1 MTGTVVSGRAHVG
14 DTLDLVPGGGEVRV
28 RGLRNHDRVVEVV
41 TRGQRAAINLAG
53 VHHDAIERGQ
63 ELATPGYLCP
73 SRCLTVRID
82 LMESAPRP
90 LKNRGRVR
98 VHIGT
103 REVLASVSI
112 LTVAMPAAVQERDG
126 DSQFDEAA
134 TRHRQLEPGQTA
146 VVQLFLAEPVVA
158 TNAQP
163 LVLRSESPIR
173 TIGGGHVLDPCA
185 IRIRPRDQQ
194 RVRLATELASS
205 DPRQRVAAA
214 VYLAG
219 WRGAT
224 ALELLRATG
233 VLAADAVVAELI
245 AAGQLLR
252 LAEGDS
258 PTASGGPVIHAQTAA
273 DVAQRVAKAVDKSH
287 DEALLVRGFDAARI
301 AQHVRRRSEPG
312 ANVEAVIR
320 WMLGN
325 GQLVAAGRGVAIPGR
340 GPKLSKSEHKLLDHM
355 IETIRDAGL
364 QPPSIK
370 ELQQEATKNKAV
382 VPQLVALAEAD
393 GELVGLTDE
402 IYLHRETLAA
412 IKDTLAPILEG
423 EGVTVSEI
431 REVLGTSRKYAVPL
445 CEYLDRVGFTTR
457 VGDRRVRA

>member
-1 MTGTVVSGRAHVG
+1 M
-14 DTLDLVPGGGEVRV
+14 
-28 RGLRNHDRVVEVV
+28 
-41 TRGQRAAINLAG
+41 
-53 VHHDAIERGQ
+53 
-63 ELATPGYLCP
+63 
-73 SRCLTVRID
+73 
-82 LMESAPRP
+82 
-90 LKNRGRVR
+90 
-98 VHIGT
+98 
-103 REVLASVSI
+103 
-112 LTVAMPAAVQERDG
+112 RD
-126 DSQFDEAA
+126 
-134 TRHRQLEPGQTA
+134 
-146 VVQLFLAEPVVA
+146 
-158 TNAQP
+158 
-163 LVLRSESPIR
+163 
-173 TIGGGHVLDPCA
+173 
-185 IRIRPRDQQ
+185 RIRPRDQQ

-205 DPRQRVAAA
+205 DPQRRVAAA

-219 WRGAT
+219 WRGVT
-224 ALELLRATG
+224 PLELLRTTG

-245 AAGQLLR
+245 AAGKLLR

-258 PTASGGPVIHAQTAA
+258 PTAAVGPVIHEQTAA

-287 DEALLVRGFDAARI
+287 DEVPLVRGFDAALI
-301 AQHVRRRSEPG
+301 AQYVRRRSEPG

-355 IETIRDAGL
+355 IETIRDARL

-382 VPQLVALAEAD
+382 VPQLIALAEAD

-412 IKDTLAPILEG
+412 IQDTLAPSLEG

-431 REVLGTSRKYAVPL
+431 RELLGTSRKYAVPL
-445 CEYLDRVGFTTR
+445 CEYLDRLGFTNASAIAACGHESFRARGVPARRSWVLACADVADQPRWISLALVTVDYGTAARARHGTAR
-457 VGDRRVRA
+457 VDGRRHPTD